1 MLRINWQCPI
11 SARYSGPL
19 VFDAMRGSVR
29 NNSGWDLP
37 EATSRKLAE
46 SRKPVVGGKLQAA
59 SFKQQALDICRLKDY
74 IGYRKDNNMD
84 STIKL
89 INKYDRTLVDVIQWL
104 DSNGH
109 SNTEIRSKVDVMLN
123 FEKQL
128 KQESEMELTKITY
141 VGD

>member
-1 MLRINWQCPI
+1 MTSADPWSIGDIGILDNNQLANRPGI
-11 SARYSGPL
+11 SGKAHACAPAGRYRLQAAS
-19 VFDAMRGSVR
+19 A
-29 NNSGWDLP
+29 
-37 EATSRKLAE
+37 
-46 SRKPVVGGKLQAA
+46 KLQAA
-59 SFKQQALDICRLKDY
+59 SSKQQALDIYRLRDY
-74 IGYRKDNNMD
+74 IGYTKGKNNMD

-123 FEKQL
+123 FERKL
-128 KQESEMELTKITY
+128 KEESEMELTKITY

>member
-1 MLRINWQCPI
+1 MRPEVLYI
-11 SARYSGPL
+11 SRDDAQYSTPG
-19 VFDAMRGSVR
+19 
-29 NNSGWDLP
+29 
-37 EATSRKLAE
+37 TTK
-46 SRKPVVGGKLQAA
+46 GK
-59 SFKQQALDICRLKDY
+59 
-74 IGYRKDNNMD
+74 NNMD

-89 INKYDRTLVDVIQWL
+89 IHKYDRTLVDVIQWL

-109 SNTEIRSKVDVMLN
+109 SNTEIRNKVDVMLN

>member
-1 MLRINWQCPI
+1 MRPEVLYI
-11 SARYSGPL
+11 SRD
-19 VFDAMRGSVR
+19 DAQYRTPG
-29 NNSGWDLP
+29 
-37 EATSRKLAE
+37 TTK
-46 SRKPVVGGKLQAA
+46 GK
-59 SFKQQALDICRLKDY
+59 Y
-74 IGYRKDNNMD
+74 NMD

-123 FEKQL
+123 FERKL

>member
-1 MLRINWQCPI
+1 
-11 SARYSGPL
+11 
-19 VFDAMRGSVR
+19 MRCAAALGIMAGETYR
-29 NNSGWDLP
+29 QP
-37 EATSRKLAE
+37 
-46 SRKPVVGGKLQAA
+46 QAA
-59 SFKQQALDICRLKDY
+59 SHKQQAPSLKPQALDICRFMDY
-74 IGYRKDNNMD
+74 IGYTKGKNNMD